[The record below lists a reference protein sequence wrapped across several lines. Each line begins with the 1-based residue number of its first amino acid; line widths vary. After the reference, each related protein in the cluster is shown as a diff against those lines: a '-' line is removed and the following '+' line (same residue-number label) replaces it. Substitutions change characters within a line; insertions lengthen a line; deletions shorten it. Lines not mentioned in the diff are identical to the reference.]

1 MNAKTTNTKTARNN
15 PLLAGTVVALS
26 AVAALALTV
35 PTADAAGFTVAG
47 QNVSAGAAAAPGDYL
62 GTGVR
67 IRAQANGAS
76 TIKGLGYAGQG
87 ATVYCWQ
94 DGPAVDP
101 RLTISWYY
109 HRNNATGVTGWSSWD
124 VFRPSGE
131 VPHC

>member
-1 MNAKTTNTKTARNN
+1 MRTHLSRRPFAGVLAVAGATAA
-15 PLLAGTVVALS
+15 LLLS
-26 AVAALALTV
+26 ASA
-35 PTADAAGFTVAG
+35 
-47 QNVSAGAAAAPGDYL
+47 AGAAGPAPAAPGTAPRAATSAPGDYL

-67 IRAQANGAS
+67 IRTRADGSS
-76 TIKGLGYAGQG
+76 TVKGLGYAGQG

-94 DGPAVDP
+94 DGPAANP
-101 RLTISWYY
+101 NLTISWYY